1 MGSSLPNDLPRFVV
15 KDGTR
20 VLRFDDETQ
29 TYVGKIIEGR
39 EPIEFGGAV
48 FSARNSVKAACASA

>member
-1 MGSSLPNDLPRFVV
+1 MSNDLPRFVV
-15 KDGTR
+15 KDDTR

-39 EPIEFGGAV
+39 EPIEFGGEV
-48 FSARNSVKAACASA
+48 FISSESDAPLNRKELQ

>member
-1 MGSSLPNDLPRFVV
+1 MPNDLPRFVV
-15 KDGTR
+15 KGGTR

-39 EPIEFGGAV
+39 EPIEFGGAIFV
-48 FSARNSVKAACASA
+48 SSKSDAPLNRKELQ

>member
-1 MGSSLPNDLPRFVV
+1 MPNDLPRFVV

-39 EPIEFGGAV
+39 EPIEFGEVV
-48 FSARNSVKAACASA
+48 FISSESDAPLNRKELQ